1 MRARILTAP
10 FLETSLDGATGV
22 IMNITAASNMMT
34 LSDVIEA
41 GDMLGEVA
49 SPEANVI
56 FGAITDDSL
65 GESVKITIIV
75 TGFSDERK
83 PEVIEKIVNEKV
95 NPKVIENETKDL
107 GETFVKPKIIDSDI
121 PTIPEWLRRDL

>member
-1 MRARILTAP
+1 MKKTPKAI
-10 FLETSLDGATGV
+10 G
-22 IMNITAASNMMT
+22 II
-34 LSDVIEA
+34 
-41 GDMLGEVA
+41 
-49 SPEANVI
+49 NVI

-83 PEVIEKIVNEKV
+83 PEVIEKIVNDKV